1 MHTIRNVLVMTAGLA
16 ALLASPSASAAGP
29 GHLPRPTTPITATTS
44 GPPAVTVA
52 VLSRGSIAQPF
63 SAATNRI
70 RLKARQPIDV
80 VIAHLTFPPGATGG
94 WHRHPGPTVVTV
106 TVGSLTTI
114 DRDCVRHVYAAGQSF
129 VEPGSARHAAL
140 NTSTTTT
147 ETMVTFFVPAGTAQL
162 STPATSP
169 RRCLN

>member
-1 MHTIRNVLVMTAGLA
+1 MHTIRNVLIMTAGLA

-29 GHLPRPTTPITATTS
+29 GHLPRPTTPMTATTS
-44 GPPAVTVA
+44 RAPSRHRRRPVTR
-52 VLSRGSIAQPF
+52 LDRPTF

-70 RLKARQPIDV
+70 RLKAHQPIDV

-114 DRDCVRHVYAAGQSF
+114 DRDCVRHVYTAGQSF

-162 STPATSP
+162 STPATPP